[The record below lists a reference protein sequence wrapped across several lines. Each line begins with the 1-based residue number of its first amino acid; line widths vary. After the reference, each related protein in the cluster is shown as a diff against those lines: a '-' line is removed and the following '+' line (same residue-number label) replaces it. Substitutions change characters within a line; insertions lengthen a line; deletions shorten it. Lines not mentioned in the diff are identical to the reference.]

1 MTDAVTFEVSPEV
14 AIKNRADF
22 VLYASLLGVQVGE
35 RGRLPSAALLAAID
49 ADDRFT
55 LVDTEYFNR
64 AGAVTSTKG
73 GNGYGERLAA
83 LRATREQ
90 AIKDAHTAYD
100 AARKALRADLGM
112 TDDDAPKVVKSTGNG
127 YVVSARIPQ
136 RDKDTGQPKR
146 NKAGDKVLF
155 LPKASSVTL
164 TNAEIREL
172 VPNAGERGRLS
183 TSQTLYAAVVKG
195 EWLPR
200 ELLATDGWETVLLT
214 DTKVEPVAVEPAVD
228 AVAS

>member
-1 MTDAVTFEVSPEV
+1 MTDNTAVTFEVSPEV
-14 AIKNRADF
+14 TIKNRADF

-64 AGAVTSTKG
+64 ASAGTTSKG
-73 GNGYGERLAA
+73 GNGYGDRLAA
-83 LRATREQ
+83 LRAIREQ

-100 AARKALRADLGM
+100 VARTALRAELGM
-112 TDDDAPKVVKSTGNG
+112 PADDAPKAVKATGNG

-136 RDKDTGQPKR
+136 RDKETGLPKR

-155 LPKASSVTL
+155 LPKATSVTV

-183 TSQTLYAAVVKG
+183 QSQTLYAAVVKG

-200 ELLATDGWETVLLT
+200 ELLATDGWETVLLA
-214 DTKVEPVAVEPAVD
+214 DTKVEPVTDDV